1 MKSKNINKIKKN
13 NNKNQNQI
21 NILKSKLTNINGKK
35 SKLSNN
41 KKKKLSR
48 ADLIK
53 KKNLQDNSR
62 VIKGEIKELKSNLV
76 KDDNGKNKRLNKRLN
91 GRRPSSKNRKKL
103 SANKGK

>member
-1 MKSKNINKIKKN
+1 MSNTSRKTNKIKKHN
-13 NNKNQNQI
+13 KKNQNQI

-35 SKLSNN
+35 IELSNN

-62 VIKGEIKELKSNLV
+62 LIKGEIKELKSNLV
-76 KDDNGKNKRLNKRLN
+76 KDDNGKNKRLN

-103 SANKGK
+103 SANKRK